1 MLKDGL
7 EILCCLPAVY
17 VFYRGLM
24 GVAYELLDRFL
35 AWLGYPDETS
45 K

>member
-1 MLKDGL
+1 MLTNGL
-7 EILCCLPAVY
+7 EILGCLAVLY

-24 GVAYELLDRFL
+24 GVAYELLDKFL
-35 AWLGYPDETS
+35 TRLGYPDET